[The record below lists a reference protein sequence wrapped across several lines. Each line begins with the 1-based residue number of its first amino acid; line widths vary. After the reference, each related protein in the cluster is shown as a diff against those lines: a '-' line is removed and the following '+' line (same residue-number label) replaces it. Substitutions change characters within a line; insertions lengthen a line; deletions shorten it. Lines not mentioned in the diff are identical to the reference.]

1 MAFGLRQKILD
12 EFERQGKQMSST
24 SPKGDALRRLAN
36 FVDDNPEL
44 FEKIDFGTQQ
54 IHLGKWNSD
63 DPKAVL
69 VELAKA
75 AAKDKFIEVK
85 KDYSSS
91 YFSLYLDFQGVK
103 LEAWTAR
110 ETVCERRVVGT
121 ETVVKKV
128 PVEFEE
134 QEVEEEIVEWDC
146 HPLLKS

>member
-12 EFERQGKQMSST
+12 QLEKEQEKTNMST
-24 SPKGDALRRLAN
+24 KGDALRRLAD
-36 FVDDNPEL
+36 FVDDNEEL
-44 FEKIDFGTQQ
+44 FEKIDFSTQQ
-54 IHLGKWNSD
+54 IHLGKWSHD

-69 VELAKA
+69 IEIAKA
-75 AAKDKFIEVK
+75 AASDRFIEVK

-91 YFSLYLDFQGVK
+91 YFSLYLDFHGIK
-103 LEAWTAR
+103 LEAWTTR

-121 ETVVKKV
+121 ETVIKKV
-128 PVEFEE
+128 PVGFED